1 MAACTLHTVSHL
13 SQAYDRE
20 SILDLDQT
28 SLIYPDPEDFGNVW
42 FPVSPRRTAFPTQC
56 LLWVVFC
63 RFALTVARQ
72 HSGNELLRQ
81 VNGQYER
88 VAVTGIRGLMAFTD
102 RVL

>member
-1 MAACTLHTVSHL
+1 MGSRSSKADL
-13 SQAYDRE
+13 QA
-20 SILDLDQT
+20 L
-28 SLIYPDPEDFGNVW
+28 
-42 FPVSPRRTAFPTQC
+42 C
-56 LLWVVFC
+56 LEGPQRVVFC

>member
-1 MAACTLHTVSHL
+1 MTYLQRGQPIAGIPRSRHS
-13 SQAYDRE
+13 
-20 SILDLDQT
+20 
-28 SLIYPDPEDFGNVW
+28 P
-42 FPVSPRRTAFPTQC
+42 PVLQRLKR
-56 LLWVVFC
+56 VVFC

>member
-1 MAACTLHTVSHL
+1 MSRNADGFKGRAQKRAPRPLRVPHDIGGCRRCRHLNLGVHRQLYSH
-13 SQAYDRE
+13 
-20 SILDLDQT
+20 I
-28 SLIYPDPEDFGNVW
+28 FGR
-42 FPVSPRRTAFPTQC
+42 FFERPFR
-56 LLWVVFC
+56 VVFC